1 MNLSARQYFIFILF
15 FDCLQVF
22 LLRKNIF
29 WLAHL
34 HLLFKFMSGENVT
47 VMEKRLFSNHK
58 IAAWKHIVIFSHL
71 YAVYIDTKKKEKRIW
86 NPFEKWYESKT
97 TTTILFTLCLL
108 MSCCTNKYV
117 ISFFYSFE
125 YVYALHAHLLHM
137 WTGVQQKCQLMMI
150 VFLLCIG
157 FKIRFI
163 IESFYFLI
171 FFFYFTSSAHFNR
184 ISVLRI
190 AFHILRLFFC
200 HRFAGRQEIF
210 FFINCFRK
218 QHRIA
223 IQLL

>member
-29 WLAHL
+29 RLAHL

-97 TTTILFTLCLL
+97 TTTIRRHTLD
-108 MSCCTNKYV
+108 
-117 ISFFYSFE
+117 E
-125 YVYALHAHLLHM
+125 LLHE
-137 WTGVQQKCQLMMI
+137 QIC
-150 VFLLCIG
+150 
-157 FKIRFI
+157 
-163 IESFYFLI
+163 
-171 FFFYFTSSAHFNR
+171 N
-184 ISVLRI
+184 
-190 AFHILRLFFC
+190 
-200 HRFAGRQEIF
+200 F
-210 FFINCFRK
+210 FFIVSSMCMHCMHICFICERECNK
-218 QHRIA
+218 NVNWWWSYFFYALVLKFALSSNHFTF
-223 IQLL
+223 